1 MHILLPLLLCASSF
15 LTTTASS
22 ADSPPTLPT
31 SNADNLTLL
40 MFSECTENA
49 SYTSGSA
56 FQTNLDAL
64 LSSLPAAA
72 ASSAG
77 FAENVTGAAPDQA
90 YGLAQCRGDITA
102 SDCRACLEL
111 SAQQLVANTCPFK
124 TGALSVYEGC
134 LLRYS
139 GASFFG
145 QADPS
150 TSAPRHW
157 CDPLSGNTTQT
168 EQFPQQL
175 NALMG
180 SLVDKASGSPRMFA
194 AGTADLPS
202 YQKLYGMARCTQDL
216 SRGNC
221 DLCLTNA
228 VSAITQQCDKH
239 VTGRIL
245 YRSCSIRFQVY
256 LFYDAKAA
264 EAAMLPP
271 PPAQVGPANGTH
283 GYLDEEEMR
292 GFEPIVYDLSTLQ
305 AATDNFSEQNKLGQG
320 GFGPVYK
327 GKLQNGQE
335 IAVKR
340 LSTISKQGQAE
351 MRNEVVLVAKLQHR
365 NLVCLLGYCIEE
377 HEKLLVYEF
386 LSNKSLDKILFG
398 PTRQCELSWEQRYKI
413 IDGVGRGLMYLHKDS
428 RLNIVH
434 RDLKPGNILLD
445 ADMNPKISDFGFAK
459 LFNIDSSVKNTKHV
473 AGTYG
478 YMAPEYA
485 LKGIFSAKSDVYSY
499 DVLVLE
505 IITGWRSTEDLL
517 KFVWMHWN
525 QGNVLPLLDSCM
537 TDKRGQQEMLRC
549 IHIALLCVQDD
560 PQLRPL
566 IASVVLMINSRSM
579 TLPAPTEPVFAVPN
593 ERPTV
598 AVPEPSIN
606 EASISDLEPPST
618 RFQVGDRSFVDGLLP
633 SCRPQALV
641 IRAPPTRVDC
651 SDINEGRRDGRRQR
665 DGAAIEHDDDG
676 RHPGPE
682 QWVLLD
688 AEQTHVDAS
697 QHLLRMPPA
706 GWAAVEQLLH
716 TPPAPAPPDLGHARH
731 DV

>member
-1 MHILLPLLLCASSF
+1 MHILLPLLLCASSI
-15 LTTTASS
+15 LTTTAS
-22 ADSPPTLPT
+22 ADSPSTLST
-31 SNADNLTLL
+31 SIADNLTLL
-40 MFSECTENA
+40 MFSECTDNA
-49 SYTSGSA
+49 SYTRGSA

-64 LSSLPAAA
+64 LSSLPVAA

-90 YGLAQCRGDITA
+90 YGLAQCRGDVTA

-124 TGALSVYEGC
+124 TGALIVYEGC
-134 LLRYS
+134 LLRYA

-145 QADPS
+145 QADDPS
-150 TSAPRHW
+150 SSVPRHW
-157 CDPLSGNTTQT
+157 CDPPIPAVDNTTTQL
-168 EQFPQQL
+168 PQQRD
-175 NALMG
+175 ALMG
-180 SLVDKASGSPRMFA
+180 SLVTKASGSPRMFA
-194 AGTADLPS
+194 VGVAELPS

-228 VSAITQQCDKH
+228 VSAVTQQCGEH
-239 VTGRIL
+239 VTGGRIL

-256 LFYDAKAA
+256 LFYDAQAA
-264 EAAMLPP
+264 AAAMMLTT
-271 PPAQVGPANGTH
+271 PPAPVGVGPANGTH

-499 DVLVLE
+499 GVLVLE
-505 IITGWRSTEDLL
+505 IITGWRSSEDLL

-593 ERPTV
+593 ETPRV

-606 EASISDLEPPST
+606 EASISDLEP
-618 RFQVGDRSFVDGLLP
+618 R
-633 SCRPQALV
+633 
-641 IRAPPTRVDC
+641 
-651 SDINEGRRDGRRQR
+651 
-665 DGAAIEHDDDG
+665 
-676 RHPGPE
+676 
-682 QWVLLD
+682 
-688 AEQTHVDAS
+688 
-697 QHLLRMPPA
+697 
-706 GWAAVEQLLH
+706 
-716 TPPAPAPPDLGHARH
+716 
-731 DV
+731 